1 MNTKIGV
8 FLAFGAVFFITVPAL
23 TPAFAQGGGAN
34 QTQEWEALSR
44 RAAAP
49 EGREWDVR
57 LGGAALMRPTFEGS
71 DRYRFSGFPFI
82 TVNWRDT
89 ITLGESGLSAQ
100 LRHDNFR
107 YGVGLTFDAGREDSG
122 TGGVFGGGDDRL
134 RGLGQIDF
142 SLGVR
147 GFATYRW
154 QFLEFGGAVT
164 KYTGKQNDGILSDI
178 GVSAA
183 LPVADKLLLIPNIRL
198 GFADD
203 KYMRTYFGVTPA
215 QAAASIFPVFNAGGG
230 LHQIRGGANLVY
242 SFTDHWFVGVNAGVT
257 HLTGDAAASPI
268 SITDT
273 YATAL
278 SFVGYRF

>member
-1 MNTKIGV
+1 MTTKIAFFAASIALFVAASG
-8 FLAFGAVFFITVPAL
+8 LAPAW
-23 TPAFAQGGGAN
+23 AQGGGAS

-44 RAAAP
+44 RAAPP

-57 LGGAALMRPTFEGS
+57 VGGAGMVRPTFEGS
-71 DRYRFSGFPFI
+71 DRYHFSGLPFI

-89 ITLGESGLSAQ
+89 ITFGESGLSAQ
-100 LRHDNFR
+100 MRSGAFR
-107 YGVGLTFDAGREDSG
+107 YGVGLTFDAGRDDNG
-122 TGGVFGGGDDRL
+122 TGGIFGGGDDRL
-134 RGLGQIDF
+134 RGLGDIDF

-154 QFLEFGGAVT
+154 QFLEFGAAVT

-183 LPVADKLLLIPNIRL
+183 LPVTAKLLIIPNIRL

-203 KYMRTYFGVTPA
+203 KYMQTYFGVTA
-215 QAAASIFPVFNAGGG
+215 LQASRSIFPVFNARGG
-230 LHQIRGGANLVY
+230 LHQVRTGANLVY
-242 SFTDHWFVGVNAGVT
+242 SFTDNWFAGVNAGFT
-257 HLTGDAAASPI
+257 HLTGDAASSPI
-268 SITDT
+268 SVADN

>member
-1 MNTKIGV
+1 MTTKFAVLAASAVLSVAPV
-8 FLAFGAVFFITVPAL
+8 FA
-23 TPAFAQGGGAN
+23 PAFAQGGGAS

-44 RAAAP
+44 RAAPP

-57 LGGAALMRPTFEGS
+57 VGAAGMVRPTFEGS
-71 DRYRFSGFPFI
+71 DRYHFSGLPFI

-100 LRHDNFR
+100 MRTGDVR
-107 YGVGLTFDAGREDSG
+107 YGVGLTFDAGRDDNG
-122 TGGVFGGGDDRL
+122 TGGIFGGGDDRL
-134 RGLGQIDF
+134 RGLGNIDF

-154 QFLEFGGAVT
+154 QFLEFGAAIT

-183 LPVADKLLLIPNIRL
+183 LPLAPDLLVIPNIRL
-198 GFADD
+198 GFADG
-203 KYMRTYFGVTPA
+203 KYMQTYFGVTPL
-215 QAAASIFPVFNAGGG
+215 QASRSIFPVFNAEGG
-230 LHQIRGGANLVY
+230 LHQVRAGANLVY
-242 SFTDHWFVGVNAGVT
+242 SFTDNWFAGVNAGFT
-257 HLTGDAAASPI
+257 HLAGDAAASPI
-268 SITDT
+268 SVSDN

-278 SFVGYRF
+278 TFIGYRF

>member
-1 MNTKIGV
+1 
-8 FLAFGAVFFITVPAL
+8 
-23 TPAFAQGGGAN
+23 GGGAN

-44 RAAAP
+44 RTAPP

-57 LGGAALMRPTFEGS
+57 VGAAGVMRPTFVGS
-71 DRYRFSGFPFI
+71 DRYHFSPLPFV

-89 ITLGESGLSAQ
+89 ISLGESGLSAQ
-100 LRHDNFR
+100 LKYDNLR

-122 TGGVFGGGDDRL
+122 TGGIFGGGDDRL
-134 RGLGQIDF
+134 RGLGDIDF

-154 QFLEFGGAVT
+154 QFLEFGAAVT

-183 LPVADKLLLIPNIRL
+183 LPLADKLLIIPSVRL

-203 KYMRTYFGVTPA
+203 KYMQTYFGVTA
-215 QAAASIFPVFNAGGG
+215 LQASRSIFPAFTATGG
-230 LHQIRGGANLVY
+230 LHQVRGGANLVY
-242 SFTDHWFVGVNAGVT
+242 SFTDNWFAGINAGVT

-268 SITDT
+268 SVTDT

-278 SFVGYRF
+278 TFVGYRF

>member
-1 MNTKIGV
+1 MTAKSA
-8 FLAFGAVFFITVPAL
+8 FFAAAAALFAAATALAPAW
-23 TPAFAQGGGAN
+23 AQGGGAS

-44 RAAAP
+44 RTTPP

-57 LGGAALMRPTFEGS
+57 VGGAGVMRPTFEGS
-71 DRYRFSGFPFI
+71 DRYRFAALPFI

-89 ITLGESGLSAQ
+89 ISLGESGLSAQ
-100 LRHDNFR
+100 LRSGNLR

-122 TGGVFGGGDDRL
+122 TGGVFAGGDDRL
-134 RGLGQIDF
+134 RGLGEIDF

-154 QFLEFGGAVT
+154 SFLELGGSVT

-183 LPVADKLLLIPNIRL
+183 LPLGERLLLIPNIRV

-203 KYMRTYFGVTPA
+203 KYMQTYFGINA
-215 QAAASIFPVFNAGGG
+215 LQASRSIFPRFDAHGG
-230 LHQIRGGANLVY
+230 LHQLRGGANLVY
-242 SFTDHWFVGVNAGVT
+242 SFTDHWFAGLNAGAT
-257 HLTGDAAASPI
+257 HLLGDAAVSPI

-273 YATAL
+273 YGTAL
-278 SFVGYRF
+278 TFVGYRF

>member
-8 FLAFGAVFFITVPAL
+8 FAAFGAVFFIASPAL
-23 TPAFAQGGGAN
+23 APAWAQGGGAS

-44 RAAAP
+44 RDTPP

-57 LGGAALMRPTFEGS
+57 VGGAALVRPTFEGS
-71 DRYRFSGFPFI
+71 DRYRFSGFPFV

-100 LRHDNFR
+100 IRNDNLR
-107 YGVGLTFDAGREDSG
+107 YGVGLTFDAGRDDSG
-122 TGGVFGGGDDRL
+122 TGGIFGGGDDRL
-134 RGLGQIDF
+134 RGLGKIDF

-154 QFLEFGGAVT
+154 NFLEFGGAVT

-215 QAAASIFPVFNAGGG
+215 QAAGSIFPVFNARGG
-230 LHQIRGGANLVY
+230 LHQVRGGANLVY
-242 SFTDHWFVGVNAGVT
+242 SFTEHWFVGVNAGVT
-257 HLTGDAAASPI
+257 HLAGDAAASPI

-278 SFVGYRF
+278 SFIGYRF

>member
-8 FLAFGAVFFITVPAL
+8 FLAFGAVFSITVPAL

-100 LRHDNFR
+100 LRSGNLR

-122 TGGVFGGGDDRL
+122 TGGVFAGGDDRL
-134 RGLGQIDF
+134 RGLGEIDF

-154 QFLEFGGAVT
+154 SFLELGTSVT
-164 KYTGKQNDGILSDI
+164 KYTGKQNDGILSDF

-183 LPVADKLLLIPNIRL
+183 LPLGEKLLLIPNIRI

-203 KYMRTYFGVTPA
+203 KYMQTYFGINA
-215 QAAASIFPVFNAGGG
+215 LQASRSIFPRFDAHGG
-230 LHQIRGGANLVY
+230 LHQLRGGANLVY
-242 SFTDHWFVGVNAGVT
+242 SFTDHWFAGVNAGAT
-257 HLTGDAAASPI
+257 HLLGDAAASPI

-273 YATAL
+273 YGTAL
-278 SFVGYRF
+278 TFVGYRF

>member
-1 MNTKIGV
+1 MTAK
-8 FLAFGAVFFITVPAL
+8 FACSAALAALFVASPAL
-23 TPAFAQGGGAN
+23 SPAWAQGGGAS
-34 QTQEWEALSR
+34 QTQEWEALSQR
-44 RAAAP
+44 VRPA
-49 EGREWDVR
+49 EREWDVR
-57 LGGAALMRPTFEGS
+57 AGVAGVMRPTFEGS
-71 DRYRFSGFPFI
+71 DRYHFSPLPFI

-100 LRHDNFR
+100 MRSGAFR
-107 YGVGLTFDAGREDSG
+107 YGVGLTFDAGRDDNG
-122 TGGVFGGGDDRL
+122 TGGIFGGGDDRL
-134 RGLGQIDF
+134 RGLGDIDF

-154 QFLEFGGAVT
+154 QFLEFGAAVT

-183 LPVADKLLLIPNIRL
+183 LPLAKDLLVIPNIRL

-203 KYMRTYFGVTPA
+203 KYMQTYFGVTALQASRSLFPA
-215 QAAASIFPVFNAGGG
+215 FNATGG
-230 LHQIRGGANLVY
+230 LHQVRAGANLVY
-242 SFTDHWFVGVNAGVT
+242 SFTDNWFVGVNAGFT
-257 HLTGDAAASPI
+257 HLAGDAANSPMSI
-268 SITDT
+268 SDN